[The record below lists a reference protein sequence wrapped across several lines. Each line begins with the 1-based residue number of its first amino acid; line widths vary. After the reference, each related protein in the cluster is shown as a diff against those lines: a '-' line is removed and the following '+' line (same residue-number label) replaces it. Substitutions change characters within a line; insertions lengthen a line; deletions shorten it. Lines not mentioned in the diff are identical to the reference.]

1 MKARLMCFAVLLTA
15 IVYLPGITGGF
26 AFDDYANIVQNRYL
40 TDAPTNLDDL
50 RKAVWSGEAGPFKRP
65 IAMLSFALNNALTGH
80 WPMGYKITNLVIHLI
95 NGVLAFFC
103 ALLLLKA
110 HLNQREDSKKIVF
123 LSAIAATV
131 WLVHPLNLT
140 SVLYVVQRMTSLAA
154 LFSFAAVIAYCLG
167 RVALIDGKRLS
178 ATLLLLI
185 AVPVTVML
193 GALSKENALLVL
205 PTLGAVE
212 YFLFRFR
219 GTSNQSTHYFRVTF
233 QMLTI
238 VCVLVASWYLFLH
251 RPEYLAAGFEGRP
264 FTLLERV
271 LTEMR
276 VLWFYF
282 SLLALPQLGQFG
294 LFHDDILLST
304 GLLQPV
310 STLAACLGVFFA
322 LSISLLTARRWPMLG
337 FCIVWYLIG
346 HSMESTIFPLELV
359 HEHRNYFPSFGII
372 LGITYLMSVAF
383 ERVEIRHGS
392 SVITVL
398 IILTLSGLTYLRAQQ
413 WSDPVTLAITEAE
426 HHPTSYRSVYAAGR
440 VYFGLSMMRGDQIYF
455 DKSAEHLIMA
465 AALDKSAKRPYFGLM
480 KLARIN
486 EKPIPE
492 KWRAELLY
500 RLQHTLFSHT
510 DWTELHLMVK
520 CRAEFKDCNVPRD
533 DVLAYFQASLSND
546 TISPQTKSQL
556 LLDLAVFYV
565 NEVGESVQAS
575 ELLAEAVSLTPNKFE
590 LRLTYAEILML
601 AEKYDDLAA
610 ELNRIE
616 ATDYWQD
623 AHTYSSG
630 RIEAIRRRMAEKTH
644 ER

>member
-15 IVYLPGITGGF
+15 IIYLPGITGGF

-50 RKAVWSGEAGPFKRP
+50 SKAVWSGEAGPFKRP

-310 STLAACLGVFFA
+310 STLAACLGV
-322 LSISLLTARRWPMLG
+322 
-337 FCIVWYLIG
+337 
-346 HSMESTIFPLELV
+346 
-359 HEHRNYFPSFGII
+359 
-372 LGITYLMSVAF
+372 
-383 ERVEIRHGS
+383 
-392 SVITVL
+392 L

-465 AALDKSAKRPYFGLM
+465 AELDKSAKRPYFGLM

-565 NEVGESVQAS
+565 NEVGESVLAS

-616 ATDYWQD
+616 ATEYWQD